1 MYKPPLHGRVNKQ
14 INEKNN
20 CPFCSEKKNLCEKK
34 ELRMQPYYLWMQNK
48 VLKRDSVNKKPDDF
62 FVSYIIVYMEKN
74 DGTFYNVIN
83 LSHKLFQFYFQT
95 SS

>member
-1 MYKPPLHGRVNKQ
+1 MRKTTVHFVQ
-14 INEKNN
+14 Q
-20 CPFCSEKKNLCEKK
+20 KKNLCEKK

-48 VLKRDSVNKKPDDF
+48 VLKRDSVNKKPDDS

-83 LSHKLFQFYFQT
+83 LSHKLFQIYFQT